1 MPPTDGRSDVKTVAF
16 QCFAEEWD
24 QIVAASEMDHQSVTG
39 WIREVLLQAAAR
51 TLGRDESPRH

>member
-1 MPPTDGRSDVKTVAF
+1 MPPTDGRSTVKTVAF

-24 QIVAASEMDHQSVTG
+24 QIVTASEMDHQSVTG

-51 TLGRDESPRH
+51 TLRRDASPRH